1 MGQRHIVHYL
11 HLSKN
16 RGQSRLMD
24 NNANIGEQ
32 RLLDA
37 VGLAAKQLGVD
48 LKVLQLEPRLGA
60 KRADALVRVRHGDQE
75 ILYAAE
81 AKRGLRPANVG
92 AVLNQFVHL
101 GQPALLVTDYVTPPL
116 ADVLKERGIA
126 FLDAAG
132 NAYLNHPPLLVWV
145 KGQKPTQPLTPAN
158 VPTRTFNP
166 SGLQALFP
174 LLCNPNWT
182 DRPYREIAQ
191 LAGVAHGT
199 VGWVLAELPKL
210 GFMAEVGGRRRLLQ
224 PERLLQQWVEAY
236 ARTLRPRLLL
246 GRFRTDAL
254 DWHKTIDPGKYGFL
268 FGGEPAAARV
278 THHLRPATITFY
290 GPKLEPRLLLD
301 QRLRTD
307 PQGNVEILRRFWQ
320 FANEDQPLIT
330 PLPLV
335 YADLLAIGDARCLE
349 TAKLLYGDIVARFGR

>member
-1 MGQRHIVHYL
+1 
-11 HLSKN
+11 
-16 RGQSRLMD
+16 MD
-24 NNANIGEQ
+24 NNADTAEHH
-32 RLLDA
+32 LLDA
-37 VGLAAKQLGVD
+37 VVLAAKELGID
-48 LKVLQLEPRLGA
+48 INVLQLEPRLGPA
-60 KRADALVRVRHGDQE
+60 RADALLRVRHGGQE

-81 AKRGLRPANVG
+81 VKLGLRPATIG
-92 AVLNQFVHL
+92 AVINQLQHL

-116 ADVLKERGIA
+116 ADLLKQRGIA

-145 KGQKPTQPLTPAN
+145 KGQKPTQPLPTAN
-158 VPTRTFNP
+158 ITTRTFNP
-166 SGLQALFP
+166 SGLQVLFP

-182 DRPYREIAQ
+182 DRPYRDLAQ

-210 GFMAEVGGRRRLLQ
+210 GFMAEVGGKRRLLQ

-246 GRFRTDAL
+246 GRFHTGEL
-254 DWHKTIDPGKYGFL
+254 DWHKTIDPVRYGFL
-268 FGGEPAAARV
+268 LGGEPAAARL
-278 THHLRPATITFY
+278 THHLRPGTVTLY

-301 QRLRTD
+301 QRLRAD
-307 PQGNVEILRRFWQ
+307 PKGNVEILRRFWN
-320 FANEDQPLIT
+320 FDNEDHPLIT

-349 TAKLLYGDIVARFGR
+349 TAKLLHGDIVARFGR